1 MRRFDD
7 ALRLDSTE
15 LKSIG
20 GFSLN
25 VTSCLGSGCVMPR
38 VSGNAAVCS
47 IGRVAVNVECA
58 LLSDQIGL
66 YPRYA
71 KSLRQPGDND
81 RMKLYPTLIDL
92 LEEARGKN
100 RRIRFIDGET
110 DESSL
115 RFAELWERATALLG
129 SLQARGLQPGDELV
143 IFSKSNESFVIA
155 FWASML
161 GGIVPV
167 PVAVGISDEHRIKLF
182 RILRQLQRGTLFTEL
197 GLLERLREFAKSR
210 QMDEIVSILDA
221 RSVLM
226 SDVTPGDSGEVVSAS
241 SDDLA
246 FIQYSS
252 GSTSDPKGVCLT
264 HANLCANV
272 RAILEATRW
281 SDDDRS
287 LSWMP
292 LTHDMGL
299 IGYHLSVMAA
309 GMDHAVMDTNVFV
322 RRPLLWMLKT
332 SELQATQLC
341 SPNFGYKHF
350 LKLFE
355 RKGLP
360 DGTDLSCVRLIL
372 NGAEPI
378 SYELCEQFLEAL
390 APFGLRRSTMFPV
403 YGLAEATVGVTI
415 GNPGDEFS
423 RVVMHRHSLSIGEP
437 YEAAETG
444 DSDAVS
450 FVRVGNAIR
459 DVEIRLA
466 DDRDGILEPGRLG
479 HIQLRGASVTERIY
493 GDDEATASLFT
504 DDGWLRTGDCGVF
517 VDDQLVITGRQK
529 DIIIV
534 NGQNYY
540 PHDIEE
546 IVAQIDG
553 LDLGKVVVA
562 GATPSASQT
571 EELLVFVL
579 YRQDLEA
586 FAELAASIRDIVGE
600 HVGLEVDHVI
610 PVSRIPKTTSGKIQ
624 RVQLLNAYLDG
635 EYSSLIEQAAP
646 VEASGGDVDED
657 PLVADLERICREFS
671 KDRRIGPDDNLFE
684 VGVSSLT
691 LTEIVLA
698 VEEKYP
704 GKLDI
709 SDLFDY
715 PTLREIAN
723 FMRR

>member
-1 MRRFDD
+1 M
-7 ALRLDSTE
+7 T
-15 LKSIG
+15 
-20 GFSLN
+20 
-25 VTSCLGSGCVMPR
+25 
-38 VSGNAAVCS
+38 
-47 IGRVAVNVECA
+47 
-58 LLSDQIGL
+58 
-66 YPRYA
+66 
-71 KSLRQPGDND
+71 
-81 RMKLYPTLIDL
+81 LYPTLIDL
-92 LEEARGKN
+92 LDEARGKD
-100 RRIRFIDGET
+100 RHIRFIDGET
-110 DESSL
+110 DESHL
-115 RFAELWERATALLG
+115 GFAELRDRATALLG
-129 SLQARGLQPGDELV
+129 SLQARGMQRGDELV
-143 IFSKSNESFVIA
+143 IFSTSNQSFVIA
-155 FWASML
+155 FWAAML

-182 RILRQLQRGTLFTEL
+182 RILRQLRRGTLFTEL
-197 GLLERLREFAKSR
+197 GLLERLLEFAKSQ
-210 QMDEIVSILDA
+210 QMDEVTSILES

-226 SDVTPGDSGEVVSAS
+226 SDVTPGDSGEIVDAS
-241 SDDLA
+241 PDDLA

-272 RAILEATRW
+272 RAIIESTRW

-322 RRPLLWMLKT
+322 RRPLLWMQKT
-332 SELQATQLC
+332 NELRATQLC

-378 SYELCEQFLEAL
+378 SFDLCEQFLEAL
-390 APFGLRRSTMFPV
+390 APYGLARRTMFPV
-403 YGLAEATVGVTI
+403 YGLAEATVGVTV
-415 GNPGDEFS
+415 GNPGDEYS
-423 RVVMHRHSLSIGEP
+423 RIIMHRHSLRIGEP
-437 YEAAETG
+437 YEAAEIG

-450 FVRVGNAIR
+450 FVKVGNAIR

-466 DDRDGILEPGRLG
+466 DDQDTILGPGRIG
-479 HIQLRGASVTERIY
+479 NIQLRGASVTERIY

-504 DDGWLRTGDCGVF
+504 GDGWLRTGDCGVF

-546 IVAQIDG
+546 IVAQVDG

-562 GATPSASQT
+562 GATPSGSQT
-571 EELLVFVL
+571 EELLVFIL
-579 YRQDLEA
+579 YRRDLEA
-586 FAELAASIRDIVGE
+586 FASLADSVRNIIGE

-610 PVSRIPKTTSGKIQ
+610 PVPKIPKTTSGKVQ

-635 EYSSLIEQAAP
+635 EYTSLVEQMAP
-646 VEASGGDVDED
+646 AELEGDDLDDD

-715 PTLREIAN
+715 PTLREIAD